1 MGLLPRT
8 RSCREL
14 APKLYRLLSWA
25 ALILAL
31 FLIFEAAHE
40 LARPSSTK
48 TTPPNSHTQQP
59 DKNYADHLRGIA
71 SKLTWA
77 SQEPDPLY
85 IYKPLGSEGEQ
96 FPSSERAKIGKC
108 TVLFGSHAYA
118 YHAALDT
125 HVKHNQ
131 LHHYPAYVLDRS
143 IQDDLWSK
151 QAAILEILLLEM
163 EKPAED
169 RLQWL
174 AWFDADHMIINP
186 SVPLEAFL
194 PPPDMAGVQALF
206 ARDWNGLN
214 DGAFMIRVSAW
225 SIELMTAVL
234 AYRVWFPDVSLPWSE
249 QSAMQIVLGEDDFVK
264 GAVYVPPRWFNAYPD
279 GDPLYK
285 VQPGNMGL
293 HFAGVGNKGEAME
306 EWLYKVE
313 KDKAEWVVP
322 LDRSNLTSQIRWFW
336 DGVKMEL
343 HGE

>member
-1 MGLLPRT
+1 M
-8 RSCREL
+8 
-14 APKLYRLLSWA
+14 LYRLLPWA
-25 ALILAL
+25 ALFLAL
-31 FLIFEAAHE
+31 FLIFETASG
-40 LARPSSTK
+40 LARPSST
-48 TTPPNSHTQQP
+48 TPPISSHNQP
-59 DKNYADHLRGIA
+59 DKSYADRIRRIA

-77 SQEPDPLY
+77 SQSPDPLY
-85 IYKPLGSEGEQ
+85 IYRPLGSEGEQ
-96 FPSSERAKIGKC
+96 FPSPDHAKIGKC
-108 TVLFGSHAYA
+108 TVLFGSHEYA
-118 YHAALDT
+118 YHAVLDT

-151 QAAILEILLLEM
+151 QAAMLEILLLEM

-194 PPPDMAGVQALF
+194 PPPDMVGVQALF

-214 DGAFMIRVSAW
+214 DGAFMVRVSAW

-234 AYRVWFPDVSLPWSE
+234 AYRVWFPDVKLRFRE
-249 QSAMQIVLGEDDFVK
+249 QSAMQNVLGEDDFVG
-264 GAVYVPPRWFNAYPD
+264 GAVYVPPRWFNAYPY
-279 GDPLYK
+279 GDLPHM
-285 VQPGNMGL
+285 VQPGDMGL
-293 HFAGVGNKGEAME
+293 HFAGLIDKGVPME
-306 EWLYKVE
+306 EWMHKVE

-322 LDRSNLTSQIRWFW
+322 LERSNLTSQIKWFW
-336 DGVKMEL
+336 DGVRMEM